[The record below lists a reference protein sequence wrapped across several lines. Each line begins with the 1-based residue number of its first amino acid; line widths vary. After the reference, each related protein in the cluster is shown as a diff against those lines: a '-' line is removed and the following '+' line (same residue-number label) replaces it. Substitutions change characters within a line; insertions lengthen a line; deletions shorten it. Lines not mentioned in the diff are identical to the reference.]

1 MLLQHVIDIIE
12 SVAPLSYQ
20 EEWDNSGLQVGN
32 PSANV
37 EAALLTIDVTESVVD
52 EAVSRGCQL
61 IISHHPLL
69 FRGIK
74 SVCGRTPQER
84 MVEKAIRHN
93 IAIYSSHTAMDS
105 YLHGVSGRMAEKL
118 GVTNYRILMG
128 EEHGLGV
135 IGEWQGT
142 FEELL
147 ARVKEA
153 FCAPILKYI
162 PMGDANED
170 ANVNE
175 DANGLRVALCGG
187 AAAEF
192 IDEAIE
198 QGADVY
204 ISADMKYHE
213 MQAAEG
219 RIALIDM
226 DHWHSEQYTREIFA
240 ELLEGKVKTYIAESD
255 RSPVRVYQ

>member
-1 MLLQHVIDIIE
+1 M
-12 SVAPLSYQ
+12 
-20 EEWDNSGLQVGN
+20 QVGN

-37 EAALLTIDVTESVVD
+37 EAALLTIDLSEAVVD
-52 EAVSRGCQL
+52 EAVSRGCDL

-69 FRGIK
+69 FRGLK

-84 MVEKAIRHN
+84 IVEKAIRHN
-93 IAIYSSHTAMDS
+93 IAIYSSHTAMDC

-118 GVTNYRILMG
+118 GITDYRILSPSPAAEAAPSPHG
-128 EEHGLGV
+128 LEREDYHGLGV
-135 IGEWQGT
+135 IGEWNGT

-147 ARVKEA
+147 SKTKEV
-153 FCAPILKYI
+153 FHAPVLRYI
-162 PMGDANED
+162 PTLKP
-170 ANVNE
+170 VHT
-175 DANGLRVALCGG
+175 VALCGG

-192 IDEAIE
+192 IDVAIA

-219 RIALIDM
+219 RIGLIDL
-226 DHWHSEQYTREIFA
+226 DHWHSEQFTREIFA
-240 ELLEGKVKTYIAESD
+240 ELLEGKVKTYIAETD
-255 RSPVRVYQ
+255 KSPIKIY